1 MQRREQHLWAQGTDA
16 KASGS
21 QVQPKLSKP
30 TICHRMSY
38 TPIIAIIAVLL
49 IGIAIA
55 IFAMLWA
62 NRDGQFENLKSG
74 AYVMF
79 DEDEPL
85 GEAQDQRFP
94 ESADRGAVDENEEK

>member
-1 MQRREQHLWAQGTDA
+1 
-16 KASGS
+16 
-21 QVQPKLSKP
+21 
-30 TICHRMSY
+30 MSY

-62 NRDGQFENLKSG
+62 NQDGQFENLKSG

-85 GEAQDQRFP
+85 GEPQDQRFP
-94 ESADRGAVDENEEK
+94 EAAEDETAEDEMADEPDRK

>member
-1 MQRREQHLWAQGTDA
+1 
-16 KASGS
+16 
-21 QVQPKLSKP
+21 
-30 TICHRMSY
+30 MSY
-38 TPIIAIIAVLL
+38 TPIIAIITVLL

-62 NRDGQFENLKSG
+62 NRDGQFDNLKSG

-79 DEDEPL
+79 DDDEPL

-94 ESADRGAVDENEEK
+94 EAANGDANDEKETQ